1 MLPQHKIERENKMA
15 DPAWLKALKKESKD
29 LGVPIRELLVK
40 AMPKP
45 ATTKKAAESK
55 TMKAAK
61 GGMVKGKK

>member
-1 MLPQHKIERENKMA
+1 MA

-45 ATTKKAAESK
+45 ATTKKATESK

>member
-1 MLPQHKIERENKMA
+1 MA

-29 LGVPIRELLVK
+29 LGVPIRDLLVK
-40 AMPKP
+40 AMP